1 MTSPPIH
8 LRLRLYGSS
17 QLSLPSLVAELADSC
32 RVAVQSV
39 SQANRVAGFALR
51 QLTWTDSLDVEL
63 SGPVNAV
70 QCWLRQLE
78 GHSIII
84 QGKGHCHGDGWH
96 Y

>member
-1 MTSPPIH
+1 
-8 LRLRLYGSS
+8 
-17 QLSLPSLVAELADSC
+17 
-32 RVAVQSV
+32 
-39 SQANRVAGFALR
+39 VAGFALR